1 MPIPDRIRSSLSQTE
16 AIDYNRPAVLFQQ
29 GAENGDRCGFSCAVW
44 TQKGKDFPFIH
55 LKADVFDNRCS
66 LIGFTELLN
75 ADTCLHDIPP
85 LQNAC
90 FSAVYANQE
99 GDISQNTCCNSGVLN
114 FIYDIG

>member
-1 MPIPDRIRSSLSQTE
+1 MPIPDRIRSSSCPKRKPLIIT
-16 AIDYNRPAVLFQQ
+16 AVLFQQ

-99 GDISQNTCCNSGVLN
+99 GDISQNTCGNSGVLGYMN
-114 FIYDIG
+114 YRL